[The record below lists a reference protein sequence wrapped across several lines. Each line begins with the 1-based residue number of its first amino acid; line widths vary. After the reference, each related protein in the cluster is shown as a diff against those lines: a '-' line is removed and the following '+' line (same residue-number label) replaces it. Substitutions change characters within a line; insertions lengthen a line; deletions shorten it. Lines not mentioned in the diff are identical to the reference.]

1 MVLTLARTAGRARLD
16 LAIVI
21 RMCRSRMS
29 SGHESYFQVVGA
41 RPGFR
46 ISETAGRR
54 RPSSLRELR
63 SKRQFEQT
71 ETQVANV
78 TSRGSQA
85 RARALLPQCMM
96 QCEIM
101 FTNSCFFLFFIFLM
115 ALLHWVC
122 FFFPLARR
130 ARAKVGGKKRATG
143 KSAKRQ
149 IKNKKK
155 Q

>member
-85 RARALLPQCMM
+85 RARSPAAMYDAMRNYVHQ
-96 QCEIM
+96 
-101 FTNSCFFLFFIFLM
+101 FLFFLVFYFSHGAFTLG
-115 ALLHWVC
+115 LL
-122 FFFPLARR
+122 FFP
-130 ARAKVGGKKRATG
+130 ARAQGAR
-143 KSAKRQ
+143 KSWREKAG
-149 IKNKKK
+149 NG
-155 Q
+155 